1 MRSRFF
7 MKNEDNFNPGNY
19 PEARDSSGRYYPLR
33 LVKLDL
39 INTELDNKV
48 GPSADGDMLPTTS
61 NAN

>member
-1 MRSRFF
+1 M
-7 MKNEDNFNPGNY
+7 NNGNGFNVGNY
-19 PEARDSSGRYYPLR
+19 SEISDFNSLYCAPR